1 MKIDKDEEII
11 RNALNKI
18 YTKESNIKYSVNRK
32 LKDRKKVINFKR
44 LAIELSLLLSLFI
57 SVPVVASTFPS
68 FEALLKSIDGRF
80 ENLLQPIQLISEDSG
95 IKMEVVSA
103 MRDEDI
109 IVVYITLQDIEGNR
123 IDETLD
129 LNDSYRIKGIDS
141 YTSEIVDYNDENK
154 TVTLRIQGNSNKYF
168 KNKKVEFSL
177 NSLMSGR
184 NNITSSLNNY
194 LFKDNLINKLNS
206 TVKLDMNNI
215 PGGGGDLYQ
224 ELETE
229 KEIDIL
235 EKNNLN
241 IKFKEIEFM
250 NITNM
255 GIINN
260 KLHIQTKWDISKFN
274 NHGFLYLSDN
284 NGEKVKLKEANIY
297 YSFDKDVKPIYGNDY
312 VEYIFDIENINL
324 ENINLNAEVFYS
336 EAYVEGEWGVKFE
349 LQKISEEKTLENKEI
364 LSKLEID
371 KIKIS
376 KLGISILGNYNMDDL
391 SYININMKDGTQ
403 ERLDSKISIKEGNEI
418 SIKFLSDSPI
428 DINNI
433 NSITI
438 NNQEIVLKE

>member
-1 MKIDKDEEII
+1 MNLDKDEKII
-11 RNALNKI
+11 KNALNNI
-18 YTKESNIKYSVNRK
+18 YTKESNIKDN
-32 LKDRKKVINFKR
+32 VINKLNYKREKVQFKKY
-44 LAIELSLLLSLFI
+44 AFVVSLFLI
-57 SVPVVASTFPS
+57 IFLTRPIFADTFTSFDRLLNNINNKFEDLFQPV
-68 FEALLKSIDGRF
+68 
-80 ENLLQPIQLISEDSG
+80 QLISEDNG
-95 IKMEVVSA
+95 IKMEVISA
-103 MRDEDI
+103 MRDDDT
-109 IVVYITLQDIEGNR
+109 IVIYITLQDTEGDR

-129 LNDSYRIKGIDS
+129 LNDSYRIKGINS
-141 YTSEIVDYNDENK
+141 YTSEIVNYNEKNK
-154 TVTLRIQGNSNKYF
+154 TATLRIQGNSNKYF

-177 NSLMSGR
+177 KSFISGE
-184 NNITSSLNNY
+184 NNITSALSNDI
-194 LFKDNLINKLNS
+194 FKDNLINKLNS

-241 IKFKEIEFM
+241 IEFKEIEVM

-284 NGEKVKLKEANIY
+284 NGEKVNVKEANIY
-297 YSFDKDVKPIYGNDY
+297 YSFDKDGKPIYGNDY
-312 VEYIFDIENINL
+312 VEYIFDL
-324 ENINLNAEVFYS
+324 ENVNLDNMNLNAEVSYS
-336 EAYVEGEWGVKFE
+336 ETYVEGKWNVKFE
-349 LQKISEEKTLENKEI
+349 LEKILEEKILADREI
-364 LSKLEID
+364 LNKLEID

-376 KLGISILGNYNMDDL
+376 KLGINIVGNYNIDDL
-391 SYININMKDGTQ
+391 LYIKINMDNAFQKK
-403 ERLDSKISIKEGNEI
+403 LDHKIIIKEENES

-433 NSITI
+433 KSIDI
-438 NNQEIVLKE
+438 NGDIILFK